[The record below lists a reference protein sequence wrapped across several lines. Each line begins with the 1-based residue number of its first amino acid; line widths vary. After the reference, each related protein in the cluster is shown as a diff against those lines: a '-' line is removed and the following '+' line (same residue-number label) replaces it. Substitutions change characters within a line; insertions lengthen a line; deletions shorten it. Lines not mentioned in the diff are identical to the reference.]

1 MERLVRES
9 ESWEEAGY
17 KKEIKYDETQI
28 VNEAEG
34 KRIEEADK
42 NLLVSEDEETPQK
55 KAYNS
60 SLNDAFNTY
69 KTIKSEMRVRL
80 EKLGELGSKLMKNF
94 QIVV

>member
-42 NLLVSEDEETPQK
+42 NLLVSEDEETP
-55 KAYNS
+55 
-60 SLNDAFNTY
+60 
-69 KTIKSEMRVRL
+69 
-80 EKLGELGSKLMKNF
+80 
-94 QIVV
+94 